1 LNNENYS
8 REPSQQH
15 GSLLGSLWT
24 GEMPASVEAFRR
36 TSDAAKKYVVSGT
49 LGGSIGTRS
58 SFAAIGD
65 AVQKLKQESRNGLYG
80 TVGAEF
86 AAAQAA
92 PQRTSSPAPS
102 L

>member
-1 LNNENYS
+1 
-8 REPSQQH
+8 
-15 GSLLGSLWT
+15 
-24 GEMPASVEAFRR
+24 MPASVEAFRR
-36 TSDAAKKYVVSGT
+36 TSDAAKKHVVSST
-49 LGGSIGTRS
+49 LGRVDWNAELVRGD
-58 SFAAIGD
+58 FGD

-86 AAAQAA
+86 VAARAA